1 MMKKKL
7 VSILCAAILLSV
19 SFSPVCGSE
28 FTSSDG
34 TEEVFSAGVEENNN
48 NDTLEP
54 KKSIEQT
61 AEVPDVNIDDEFS
74 AFSEEDED
82 EESFITKLELI
93 KSPNKTKYT
102 LGELST
108 EVSDIDISGLILKV
122 TTDNNKSYENT
133 FDGRIDEYGMIED
146 SNGNEYDC
154 KLLDKD
160 LREIDF
166 DDYNVYI
173 GPGKYFIQI
182 SYTDAV
188 QVTIPISV
196 QIPNTAST
204 LTKTSDGKYSVN
216 AKVYNSE
223 VCGVLVP
230 EISGDYV
237 LSLGKYKPYMLFDE
251 HGKKISDINGNF
263 SLIAGEKYVIYD
275 PRYEGDSVQITAELA
290 YDISSIELA
299 SEFNSDVTYYTP
311 TDFGEV
317 SSEGKC
323 LGGEKWN
330 GKLKINYSNGES
342 EIVSARNG
350 KTKYRKYV
358 QSYIIYNGNKKYP
371 EAGIYD
377 FHFGIQGSD
386 KEAIIKNVSVKK
398 SSEMPTINT
407 SGTQTVTVGSTAA
420 YIRVKTGAET
430 RYIISADF
438 PQYNQGTQGI
448 DIYKETNGTIDEKE
462 GAIGFVQSGHACAL
476 TPNSVYYLKF
486 KLFSCWM
493 ENPTATFTMTP
504 QTASISKCDISFQ
517 KAAYPYTGKTVIPV
531 FTVREGNTTLTQG
544 VNYTVTYKNNKN
556 IGTATITVKGK
567 GSYTGSVKKTFKI
580 QLQTPTLQTVSK
592 SGKTDV
598 KLTWK
603 KSISATGYEVYRAT
617 GGSWKKIATVKS
629 ISYTNKKLKKGTTYK
644 YKVRAYKVI
653 NGKKLYSGYSTVKSI
668 KK

>member
-34 TEEVFSAGVEENNN
+34 AEEVFSAGVEENNN

-82 EESFITKLELI
+82 EESFIIKLELI

-133 FDGRIDEYGMIED
+133 FDGRIDEYGMLED

-166 DDYNVYI
+166 NDYNVYI

-223 VCGVLVP
+223 VCGVFVP

-263 SLIAGEKYVIYD
+263 SLTAGEKYVIYD

-358 QSYIIYNGNKKYP
+358 QSYIIYNGNKIYP

-438 PQYNQGTQGI
+438 PQYNQGTQVI
-448 DIYKETNGTIDEKE
+448 TIYKETNGTIDEKE
-462 GAIGFVQSGHACAL
+462 GAIGTVQSGHACAL

-486 KLFSCWM
+486 KLFSGWM

-504 QTASISKCDISFQ
+504 QAASISKCDISFQ
-517 KAAYPYTGKTVIPV
+517 KVAYPYTGKTVIPV

-544 VNYTVTYKNNKN
+544 VDYTVTYKNTKN
-556 IGTATITVKGK
+556 IGTATVTVKGK